1 MLYDS
6 RKTDIGR
13 PSMKISNGAIVG
25 AFAILATAACTDK
38 SSPNSMDSSH
48 KLEQLLIRTYS
59 CKLPPLAVNIGAE
72 LDRTWGANSP
82 GAFPF
87 KMGGAE
93 IEPGNVALS
102 LELNFKVT
110 GTRPTLVS
118 VTGSTPAGDKIY
130 LPALLQ
136 RPVIYSPPAGG
147 YTDTPGPYAA
157 TGCDSIWTA
166 KGPAGGLNVFKPRWQ
181 LQGAVR
187 FLCSGRHPRCFY
199 Y

>member
-1 MLYDS
+1 
-6 RKTDIGR
+6 
-13 PSMKISNGAIVG
+13 
-25 AFAILATAACTDK
+25 
-38 SSPNSMDSSH
+38 
-48 KLEQLLIRTYS
+48 
-59 CKLPPLAVNIGAE
+59 
-72 LDRTWGANSP
+72 
-82 GAFPF
+82 
-87 KMGGAE
+87 MGGAE

-166 KGPAGGLNVFKPRWQ
+166 KGPAGGLTTSNPDGSYKAQCASFAVDVIPAVFTIDGSEFTADLNNPALASYSDAGKVGWSDPNTGLILLDGKAYSRVTRGWEIASN
-181 LQGAVR
+181 LQQAGD
-187 FLCSGRHPRCFY
+187 C
-199 Y
+199 